1 MWKIIIVYTKQIYQ
15 ALGKKRPHVISR
27 IGSILDR
34 REDFLSDMFGVK
46 VPKHPKFP
54 HRGES
59 MSQKTQLTEHEKHN
73 LNALKLFLER
83 SSDLKVLESGKVID
97 ALPPEDVRAI
107 LDFYD
112 RALKDPQLGTLAL
125 TNYLLRLL

>member
-1 MWKIIIVYTKQIYQ
+1 
-15 ALGKKRPHVISR
+15 
-27 IGSILDR
+27 
-34 REDFLSDMFGVK
+34 
-46 VPKHPKFP
+46 
-54 HRGES
+54 